1 MHQGVHIN
9 LEIMELDIMSDD
21 KTIRR
26 NRLMQDLRDRTGLTL
41 EQATNA
47 FNADVMATAVFD
59 ILYSQLQGFNERA
72 DAAEEAATKAG
83 QKADLA
89 SLKSQ
94 QFFVRLRDGGLLK
107 EGESY

>member
-47 FNADVMATAVFD
+47 FN
-59 ILYSQLQGFNERA
+59 
-72 DAAEEAATKAG
+72 
-83 QKADLA
+83 
-89 SLKSQ
+89 
-94 QFFVRLRDGGLLK
+94 
-107 EGESY
+107 